1 MDFKVGD
8 KVVHWA
14 HGPGEV
20 IQVEDKSLAGQTVRY
35 YAVRVK
41 DLVIWVPVSGVEISS
56 LRPPTPPVEFSH
68 LYTILSGAGD
78 PVLEDRLQR
87 KSQLSERLRDGRLE
101 SICRVIRDLSFYGH
115 KKKLSE
121 SDSQILE
128 RARSFLLDEWRLSLS
143 TSLEQ
148 AQKELERLLDEG
160 WSLAHN

>member
-1 MDFKVGD
+1 MNFQAGD

-41 DLVIWVPVSGVEISS
+41 DLVVWVPVTGTDNTS
-56 LRPPTPPVEFSH
+56 LRPPTPAREFSG
-68 LYTILSGAGD
+68 LYNILKGPAE

-87 KSQLSERLRDGRLE
+87 KTQLSERLRDGRLE

-121 SDSQILE
+121 SDTQILE
-128 RARSFLLDEWRLSLS
+128 RARAFLLDEWRLSLA
-143 TSLEQ
+143 TTLDQ
-148 AQKELERLLDEG
+148 ARKELENLLDEG
-160 WSLAHN
+160 WSRAH